1 MSNFMLNRTTVV
13 ALTMVTIFT
22 VSDVLTS
29 CKSVKRNTNQT
40 KHQSNETPI
49 KRNTNKTQRGAGI
62 GAASGA
68 VVGGVIGRKS
78 GNTVLGA
85 ILGATVGGAAGAVIG
100 RRMDKQAEEMKR
112 QMPNATVERV
122 GEGIKITFN
131 SDILFDV
138 DKADLKEATKRQ
150 LSEFAQTLDKYPD
163 TDLVIEGHADA
174 QGPDDYNLKLS
185 KQRADAVAAYL
196 QSVGVKNGRIDE
208 KGYGEAQPIAD
219 NSTEAGR
226 AKNRR
231 VDIAVFA
238 NDKLKDDAKAGKVE

>member
-1 MSNFMLNRTTVV
+1 MSNFIINRNTAI
-13 ALTMVTIFT
+13 ALLLLTSLTA
-22 VSDVLTS
+22 SDVLTS
-29 CKSVKRNTNQT
+29 CKSVK
-40 KHQSNETPI
+40 K
-49 KRNTNKTQRGAGI
+49 NTNKTQRGAGI

-100 RRMDKQAEEMKR
+100 RRMDKQAEELKR
-112 QMPNATVERV
+112 DLPNATVERV

-138 DKADLKEATKRQ
+138 NKYDLKDATKRQ
-150 LSEFAQTLDKYPD
+150 LTDFAKTLDKYPD

-185 KQRADAVAAYL
+185 KQRADAVASYL
-196 QSVGVKNGRIDE
+196 QSLGVRGARIDE
-208 KGYGEAQPIAD
+208 KGYGESQPVAD

-238 NDKLKDDAKAGKVE
+238 NDKLKNDAKAGKVE

>member
-1 MSNFMLNRTTVV
+1 MSNFIINRNTAI
-13 ALTMVTIFT
+13 ALLLLTSLTA
-22 VSDVLTS
+22 SDVLTS
-29 CKSVKRNTNQT
+29 CKSVK
-40 KHQSNETPI
+40 K
-49 KRNTNKTQRGAGI
+49 NTNKTQRGAGI

-100 RRMDKQAEEMKR
+100 RRMDKQAEELKK
-112 QMPNATVERV
+112 QLPNATVERV

-138 DKADLKEATKRQ
+138 NKYDVKDATKRQ
-150 LSEFAQTLDKYPD
+150 LTDFAQTLEKYPD

-196 QSVGVKNGRIDE
+196 QSLGVKGGRVSE

-238 NDKLKDDAKAGKVE
+238 NDKLKNDAKAGKVD